1 MNNKETAVAIMVEFI
16 NNQNR
21 LAAAMQP
28 QNTPGAKSLA
38 EIEKYISD
46 MQPQLNVMCSGIY
59 DALAQKNLINI
70 G

>member
-1 MNNKETAVAIMVEFI
+1 MNKEKAVAIMVEFI

-38 EIEKYISD
+38 EIEKYIAD
-46 MQPQLNVMCSGIY
+46 MQPQLNVMCAGIY
-59 DALAQKNLINI
+59 DALAQKNLIVVE
-70 G
+70 